1 MAAEVEYKG
10 IKVGG
15 SKLLLLIPLLGTI
28 IGGAYGCFEVYTQF
42 KAMEKKIAAYK
53 PVNVSHLE
61 KQLLVIQG
69 QSESTVALVD
79 EQIGGFRTTVSTLQ
93 DLIYDLKI
101 TSKEDLSRLQGYLD
115 KQDVRNR
122 DNVDLVR
129 TLITDWESRIDDKL
143 ARQEDARVTLDKD
156 LREVIRKV
164 LQNPLS
170 AKIN

>member
-15 SKLLLLIPLLGTI
+15 SRLLLLIPLLGTI
-28 IGGAYGCFEVYTQF
+28 LGGAYGAFEIFTQF

-53 PVNVSHLE
+53 PVSISHLE
-61 KQLLVIQG
+61 KQMLTLEAQG
-69 QSESTVALVD
+69 ATTTALVD

-143 ARQEDARVTLDKD
+143 SRQDDARVNLDKD

-164 LQNPLS
+164 LQNPLA
-170 AKIN
+170 AKVN

>member
-10 IKVGG
+10 IKIGG

-164 LQNPLS
+164 LQNPLA

>member
-1 MAAEVEYKG
+1 MAQVEFAG
-10 IKVGG
+10 IKFTGG
-15 SKLLLLIPLLGTI
+15 RMFAILTALSTLGAGTY
-28 IGGAYGCFEVYTQF
+28 GAFEAWHVF
-42 KAMEKKIAAYK
+42 KSMQNQIAAYE
-53 PVNVSHLE
+53 PVDITHLE
-61 KQLLVIQG
+61 KQMITVEN
-69 QSESTVALVD
+69 QSAASAALVD
-79 EQIGGFRTTVSTLQ
+79 EQIAGFRTTVSTLQ

-143 ARQEDARVTLDKD
+143 SRQDDARVTLDKD

-164 LQNPLS
+164 LQNPLA

>member
-28 IGGAYGCFEVYTQF
+28 LGGAYGAFEIFTQF

-69 QSESTVALVD
+69 QSETTVALVD

-129 TLITDWESRIDDKL
+129 TLITDWESRIDEKL
-143 ARQEDARVTLDKD
+143 SRQDDARVTLDKD

-164 LQNPLS
+164 LQNPLA

>member
-1 MAAEVEYKG
+1 MAQVEFAG
-10 IKVGG
+10 IKFTGG
-15 SKLLLLIPLLGTI
+15 RMFAILTALSTLGA
-28 IGGAYGCFEVYTQF
+28 GSYGAFEAWHVF
-42 KAMEKKIAAYK
+42 KSMQNQIAAYK
-53 PVNVSHLE
+53 PVSITHLE
-61 KQLLVIQG
+61 KQMITVEN
-69 QSESTVALVD
+69 QSAASAALVD
-79 EQIGGFRTTVSTLQ
+79 EQIAGFRTTVSTLQ

-143 ARQEDARVTLDKD
+143 SRQDDARVTLDKD

-164 LQNPLS
+164 LQNPLA
-170 AKIN
+170 AKVN

>member
-10 IKVGG
+10 IKIGG

-143 ARQEDARVTLDKD
+143 ARQEDARTTLDKD

-164 LQNPLS
+164 LQNPLA

>member
-28 IGGAYGCFEVYTQF
+28 LGGAYGAFEIFTQF

-53 PVNVSHLE
+53 PVNVSHIE

-69 QSESTVALVD
+69 QSETTVALVD

-143 ARQEDARVTLDKD
+143 SRQDDARVTLDKD

-164 LQNPLS
+164 LQNPLA
-170 AKIN
+170 AKVN

>member
-164 LQNPLS
+164 LQNPLA